1 MKNKKGLKPNSLYL
15 KKEKA
20 ETNTDTDTPFI
31 ADEAVTDVP
40 PSEPEMAKKHNAEMI
55 HKNVNMRSYGGV

>member
-20 ETNTDTDTPFI
+20 EVSETNTDTDTPFI

-40 PSEPEMAKKHNAEMI
+40 PNDPAEMI
-55 HKNVNMRSYGGV
+55 HKNVNMRTYGGFDKR